1 MALKTG
7 SVPQRWKERG
17 SWLVG
22 NGGIWCTK
30 QNRIQKKPPVPAGYP
45 PLLLL
50 QPGWAEAQQ
59 ASNPFQLFKAT
70 GWRGTRGSKL
80 MALNNQHLV
89 LY

>member
-1 MALKTG
+1 MEGKGVLVSGEWRHMVHQTE
-7 SVPQRWKERG
+7 QDTKEAPSACR
-17 SWLVG
+17 L
-22 NGGIWCTK
+22 
-30 QNRIQKKPPVPAGYP
+30 P